1 MQRLHTCVSGLLER
15 VYREASRP
23 PQQASLQNQ
32 HVYMNKMHDYI
43 ILHVSKIIL
52 KTILITSASRLY
64 FTLPP
69 EPYKYS
75 QRNS

>member
-43 ILHVSKIIL
+43 ILHVSQM
-52 KTILITSASRLY
+52 TILITSASRLY
-64 FTLPP
+64 FTLLP

-75 QRNS
+75 RRNS